1 MIRYAVTVT
10 AVTMEQELER
20 KARAGRILQARPV
33 YMQAVADYR
42 RSQGGHVYPD
52 ANSSLRITFGNV
64 MGYRKLDGS
73 RQRPFTRLEEVAEK
87 ATGEEPFNAPQPLLD
102 AITDKRHGGLA
113 DRRLRSVPVNFLSN
127 LDVTGGNSGSPV
139 LDADGRLVGLLFD
152 MNWESVSSNWVFDAD
167 MTRTIS
173 VDQRYM
179 RWVMQEAFPAPG
191 LLEELDLPQ
200 MRR

>member
-1 MIRYAVTVT
+1 
-10 AVTMEQELER
+10 
-20 KARAGRILQARPV
+20 
-33 YMQAVADYR
+33 VADYR
-42 RSQGGHVYPD
+42 RALGEHVYPD

-64 MGYRKLDGS
+64 TGYRGLDGT
-73 RQRPFTRLEEVAEK
+73 RHRPFTRLEEIADK
-87 ATGEEPFNAPQPLLD
+87 ATGEAPFDAPQPLLD
-102 AITDKRHGGLA
+102 AIAEKRYGGLA
-113 DRRLRSVPVNFLSN
+113 DRKLRSVPVNFLSD

-191 LLEELDLPQ
+191 LLEELDLPPMQ
-200 MRR
+200 R